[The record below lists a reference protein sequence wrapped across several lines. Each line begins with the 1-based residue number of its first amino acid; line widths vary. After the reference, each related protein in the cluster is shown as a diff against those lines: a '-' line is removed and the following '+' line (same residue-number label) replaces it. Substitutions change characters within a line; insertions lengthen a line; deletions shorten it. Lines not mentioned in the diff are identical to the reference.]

1 MSSNS
6 TISVDPRIIPLVRS
20 LKEHTTLNPS
30 QNTASNKIIQD
41 ITSSE
46 KTAKMKFKENL
57 KENNKIENEKNKTDE
72 IKKSK
77 KPKNSITRFPNKSN
91 TVIRKKSSTKIS
103 IDGSADNKMKSGT
116 ADNHQTNINANTINN
131 NSNKIKI
138 VSKQKEPKINPTSTF
153 HLYPGQS
160 KQNNYN
166 NIKTRSKYVQNLLS
180 DMSIKKYKQNC
191 IDLLKNDNLVKK
203 LYEQAGFEK
212 TNYSYEYFI
221 QTNFFNRPLFMYKL
235 EMLFLDESN
244 FIKKNFKENFFK
256 NEIVKYLNEFTSE
269 EIYKKQMDSL
279 KDVFQDGFKTISNF
293 DLFHD

>member
-30 QNTASNKIIQD
+30 QNAGSNKIIQD

-57 KENNKIENEKNKTDE
+57 KDNNKIENEKNKTDE
-72 IKKSK
+72 IKITK

-91 TVIRKKSSTKIS
+91 TIVRKKSSTKIS

-116 ADNHQTNINANTINN
+116 ADNHQINTNTIN

-153 HLYPGQS
+153 HLYPN
-160 KQNNYN
+160 K
-166 NIKTRSKYVQNLLS
+166 
-180 DMSIKKYKQNC
+180 
-191 IDLLKNDNLVKK
+191 
-203 LYEQAGFEK
+203 
-212 TNYSYEYFI
+212 
-221 QTNFFNRPLFMYKL
+221 
-235 EMLFLDESN
+235 
-244 FIKKNFKENFFK
+244 KKNYLTCFIIK
-256 NEIVKYLNEFTSE
+256 NL
-269 EIYKKQMDSL
+269 
-279 KDVFQDGFKTISNF
+279 
-293 DLFHD
+293 

>member
-1 MSSNS
+1 MKNSSL
-6 TISVDPRIIPLVRS
+6 SVDPRIIPIVRS

-30 QNTASNKIIQD
+30 DNISANKIIQE

-46 KTAKMKFKENL
+46 NSAKMKFKEKL
-57 KENNKIENEKNKTDE
+57 KENNKIENEKNKTDD

-77 KPKNSITRFPNKSN
+77 KKNSIPRLSNKAN
-91 TVIRKKSSTKIS
+91 TMIRKKSSTKIS
-103 IDGSADNKMKSGT
+103 IDGSVDNKIKSST
-116 ADNHQTNINANTINN
+116 ADSHQAPSINT
-131 NSNKIKI
+131 SNKIKI
-138 VSKQKEPKINPTSTF
+138 YSKQKEQKINPTSTF
-153 HLYPGQS
+153 HLTSGPGKLKS
-160 KQNNYN
+160 FNYN

-180 DMSIKKYKQNC
+180 DMSLKKYKQSC
-191 IDLLKNDNLVKK
+191 IDLLKNDNTVKK

-221 QTNFFNRPLFMYKL
+221 QNNFFNRPLFMYKL

-244 FIKKNFKENFFK
+244 FVKKNFKENFFK

-269 EIYKKQMDSL
+269 EIYKRQMTNL
-279 KDVFQDGFKTISNF
+279 KDVFKESFNTVSNF

>member
-30 QNTASNKIIQD
+30 QNATSNKIIQD

-57 KENNKIENEKNKTDE
+57 KDNNKIENEKNKTDE
-72 IKKSK
+72 IKKTK

-91 TVIRKKSSTKIS
+91 TVVRKKSSTKIS

-116 ADNHQTNINANTINN
+116 ADNHQINNNTIN

-153 HLYPGQS
+153 HLYPGSS

-256 NEIVKYLNEFTSE
+256 NEIVKYLTEFTNE

-279 KDVFQDGFKTISNF
+279 KDVFQDGFKTISDF

>member
-1 MSSNS
+1 M
-6 TISVDPRIIPLVRS
+6 RS

-30 QNTASNKIIQD
+30 DNISTNKIVQE

-46 KTAKMKFKENL
+46 NSAKMKFKEKL
-57 KENNKIENEKNKTDE
+57 KENNKIENEKNKTDD

-77 KPKNSITRFPNKSN
+77 KKNSIPRLSNKAN
-91 TVIRKKSSTKIS
+91 TMIRKKSSTKIS
-103 IDGSADNKMKSGT
+103 IDGSVDNKTKSST
-116 ADNHQTNINANTINN
+116 ADSHQAPSINTT
-131 NSNKIKI
+131 NKIKI
-138 VSKQKEPKINPTSTF
+138 YSKQKEQKINPTSTF
-153 HLYPGQS
+153 HLTSGPGKLKS
-160 KQNNYN
+160 FNYN

-180 DMSIKKYKQNC
+180 DMSLKKYKQSC
-191 IDLLKNDNLVKK
+191 IDLLKNDNTVKK

-221 QTNFFNRPLFMYKL
+221 QNNFFNRPLFMYKL

-244 FIKKNFKENFFK
+244 FVKKNFKENFFK

-269 EIYKKQMDSL
+269 EIYKRQMTNL
-279 KDVFQDGFKTISNF
+279 KDVFKESFNTISNF

>member
-1 MSSNS
+1 MKNSSL
-6 TISVDPRIIPLVRS
+6 SVDPRIIPIVRS

-30 QNTASNKIIQD
+30 DNISTNKIVQE

-46 KTAKMKFKENL
+46 NSAKMKFKEKL
-57 KENNKIENEKNKTDE
+57 KENNKIENEKNKTDD

-77 KPKNSITRFPNKSN
+77 KKNSIPRLSNKAN
-91 TVIRKKSSTKIS
+91 TMIRKKSSTKIS
-103 IDGSADNKMKSGT
+103 IDGSVDNKTKSST
-116 ADNHQTNINANTINN
+116 ADSHQAPSINTT
-131 NSNKIKI
+131 NKIKI
-138 VSKQKEPKINPTSTF
+138 YSKQKEQKINPTSTF
-153 HLYPGQS
+153 HLTSGPGKLKS
-160 KQNNYN
+160 FNYN

-180 DMSIKKYKQNC
+180 DMSLKKYKQSC
-191 IDLLKNDNLVKK
+191 IDLLKNDNTVKK

-221 QTNFFNRPLFMYKL
+221 QNNFFNRPLFMYKL

-244 FIKKNFKENFFK
+244 FVKKNFKENFFK

-269 EIYKKQMDSL
+269 EIYKRQMTNL
-279 KDVFQDGFKTISNF
+279 KDVFKESFNTISNF

>member
-1 MSSNS
+1 MKNSSL
-6 TISVDPRIIPLVRS
+6 SVDPRIIPIVRS

-30 QNTASNKIIQD
+30 DNISANKIVQE

-46 KTAKMKFKENL
+46 NSAKMKFKEKL
-57 KENNKIENEKNKTDE
+57 KENNKIENEKNKTDD

-77 KPKNSITRFPNKSN
+77 KKNSIPRLSNKAN
-91 TVIRKKSSTKIS
+91 TMIRKKSSTKIS
-103 IDGSADNKMKSGT
+103 IDGSVDNKTKSST
-116 ADNHQTNINANTINN
+116 ADSHQAPSINTT
-131 NSNKIKI
+131 NKIKI
-138 VSKQKEPKINPTSTF
+138 YSKQKEQKINPTSTF
-153 HLYPGQS
+153 HLTSGPGKLKS
-160 KQNNYN
+160 FNYN

-180 DMSIKKYKQNC
+180 DMSLKKYKQSC
-191 IDLLKNDNLVKK
+191 IDLLKNDNTVKR

-221 QTNFFNRPLFMYKL
+221 QNNFFNRPLFMYKL

-244 FIKKNFKENFFK
+244 FVKKNFKENFFK

-269 EIYKKQMDSL
+269 EIYKRQMTNL
-279 KDVFQDGFKTISNF
+279 KDVFKESFNTISNF

>member
-1 MSSNS
+1 MKNSSL
-6 TISVDPRIIPLVRS
+6 SVDPRIIPIVRS

-30 QNTASNKIIQD
+30 DNISANKIVQE

-46 KTAKMKFKENL
+46 NSAKMKFKEKL
-57 KENNKIENEKNKTDE
+57 KENNKIENEKNKTDD

-77 KPKNSITRFPNKSN
+77 KKNSIPRLSNKAN
-91 TVIRKKSSTKIS
+91 TMIRKKSSTKIS
-103 IDGSADNKMKSGT
+103 IDGSVDNKTKSST
-116 ADNHQTNINANTINN
+116 ADSHQAPSINT
-131 NSNKIKI
+131 SNKIKI
-138 VSKQKEPKINPTSTF
+138 YSKQKEQKINPTSTF
-153 HLYPGQS
+153 HLTSGPGKLKS
-160 KQNNYN
+160 FNYN

-180 DMSIKKYKQNC
+180 DMSLKKYKQSC
-191 IDLLKNDNLVKK
+191 IDLLKNDNTVKK

-221 QTNFFNRPLFMYKL
+221 QNNFFNRPLFMYKL

-244 FIKKNFKENFFK
+244 FVKKNFKENFFK

-269 EIYKKQMDSL
+269 EIYKRQMTNL
-279 KDVFQDGFKTISNF
+279 KDVFKESFNTISNF

>member
-30 QNTASNKIIQD
+30 QNATSNKIIQD

-57 KENNKIENEKNKTDE
+57 KDNNKIENEKNKTDE
-72 IKKSK
+72 IKKTK

-91 TVIRKKSSTKIS
+91 TVVRKKSSTKIS

-116 ADNHQTNINANTINN
+116 ADNHQINTNTIN

-153 HLYPGQS
+153 HLYPGSS

-256 NEIVKYLNEFTSE
+256 NEIVKYLSQFTNE
-269 EIYKKQMDSL
+269 EIYKRQMSSL
-279 KDVFQDGFKTISNF
+279 KDVFQEGFKTITNF

>member
-57 KENNKIENEKNKTDE
+57 KDNNKIENEKNKTDE
-72 IKKSK
+72 IKKTK

-91 TVIRKKSSTKIS
+91 TVVRKKSSTKIS

-116 ADNHQTNINANTINN
+116 ADNHQINTNTINN

-153 HLYPGQS
+153 HLYPGSS

-166 NIKTRSKYVQNLLS
+166 NIKIRSKYVQNLLS

-279 KDVFQDGFKTISNF
+279 KDVFQDGFKTISDF

>member
-30 QNTASNKIIQD
+30 QNATSNKIIQD

-57 KENNKIENEKNKTDE
+57 KDNNKIENEKNKTDE
-72 IKKSK
+72 IKKTK

-91 TVIRKKSSTKIS
+91 TVVRKKSSTKIS

-116 ADNHQTNINANTINN
+116 ADNHQINTNTIN

-153 HLYPGQS
+153 HLYPGSS

>member
-1 MSSNS
+1 MKNSSL
-6 TISVDPRIIPLVRS
+6 SVDPRIIPIVRS

-30 QNTASNKIIQD
+30 DNISANKIVQE

-46 KTAKMKFKENL
+46 NSAKMKFKEKL
-57 KENNKIENEKNKTDE
+57 KENNKIENEKNKTDD

-77 KPKNSITRFPNKSN
+77 KKNSIPRLSNKAN
-91 TVIRKKSSTKIS
+91 TMIRKKSSTKIS
-103 IDGSADNKMKSGT
+103 IDGSVDNKTKSST
-116 ADNHQTNINANTINN
+116 ADSHQAPSINT
-131 NSNKIKI
+131 SNKIKI
-138 VSKQKEPKINPTSTF
+138 YSKQKEQKINPTSTF
-153 HLYPGQS
+153 HLTSGPGKLKS
-160 KQNNYN
+160 FNYN

-180 DMSIKKYKQNC
+180 DMSLKKYKQSC
-191 IDLLKNDNLVKK
+191 IDLLKNDNTVKR

-221 QTNFFNRPLFMYKL
+221 QNNFFNRPLFMYKL

-244 FIKKNFKENFFK
+244 FVKKNFKENFFK

-269 EIYKKQMDSL
+269 EIYKRQMTNL
-279 KDVFQDGFKTISNF
+279 KDVFKESFNTISNF

>member
-1 MSSNS
+1 MKNSSL
-6 TISVDPRIIPLVRS
+6 SVDPRIIPIVRS

-30 QNTASNKIIQD
+30 DNISANKIVQE

-46 KTAKMKFKENL
+46 NSAKMKFKEKL
-57 KENNKIENEKNKTDE
+57 KENNKIENEKNKTDD

-77 KPKNSITRFPNKSN
+77 KKNSIPRLSNKAN
-91 TVIRKKSSTKIS
+91 TMIRKKSSTKIS
-103 IDGSADNKMKSGT
+103 IDGSVDNKTKSST
-116 ADNHQTNINANTINN
+116 ADSHQAPSINS
-131 NSNKIKI
+131 SNKIKI
-138 VSKQKEPKINPTSTF
+138 YSKQKEQKINPTSTF
-153 HLYPGQS
+153 HLTSGPGKLKS
-160 KQNNYN
+160 FNYN

-180 DMSIKKYKQNC
+180 DMSLKKYKQSC
-191 IDLLKNDNLVKK
+191 IDLLKNDNTVKK

-221 QTNFFNRPLFMYKL
+221 QNNFFNRPLFMYKL

-244 FIKKNFKENFFK
+244 FVKKNFKENFFK

-269 EIYKKQMDSL
+269 EIYKRQMTNL
-279 KDVFQDGFKTISNF
+279 KDVFKESFNTISNF

>member
-1 MSSNS
+1 MKNSSL
-6 TISVDPRIIPLVRS
+6 SVDPRIIPIVRS

-30 QNTASNKIIQD
+30 DNISAKKIVQE

-46 KTAKMKFKENL
+46 NSAKMKFKEKL
-57 KENNKIENEKNKTDE
+57 KENNKIENEKNKTDD

-77 KPKNSITRFPNKSN
+77 KKNSIPRLSNKAN
-91 TVIRKKSSTKIS
+91 TMIRKKSSTKIS
-103 IDGSADNKMKSGT
+103 IDGSVDNKTKSST
-116 ADNHQTNINANTINN
+116 ADSHQAPSINT
-131 NSNKIKI
+131 SNKIKI
-138 VSKQKEPKINPTSTF
+138 YSKQKEQKINPTSTF
-153 HLYPGQS
+153 HLTSGPGKLKS
-160 KQNNYN
+160 FNYN

-180 DMSIKKYKQNC
+180 DMSLKKYKQSC
-191 IDLLKNDNLVKK
+191 IDLLKNDNTVKK

-221 QTNFFNRPLFMYKL
+221 QNNFFNRPLFMYKL

-244 FIKKNFKENFFK
+244 FVKKNFKENFFK

-269 EIYKKQMDSL
+269 EIYKRQMTNL
-279 KDVFQDGFKTISNF
+279 KDVFKESFNTISNF

>member
-30 QNTASNKIIQD
+30 QNATSNKIIQD

-57 KENNKIENEKNKTDE
+57 KDNNKIENEKNKTDE
-72 IKKSK
+72 IKKTK

-91 TVIRKKSSTKIS
+91 TIVRKKSSTKIS

-116 ADNHQTNINANTINN
+116 ADNHQINTNTIN

-153 HLYPGQS
+153 HLYPGSS

-203 LYEQAGFEK
+203 LYEQAEFEK